1 MEKYVGCPTKMYQ
14 SVMKKFFVSVGLAV
28 AGTASLQAAYA
39 PDMGDTSKMWSI
51 SGTLRGFYDD
61 NYATVNSN
69 VRGSYGFE
77 VSPQIEMNVPLQQ
90 TEIGARYIYGLYY
103 YQDRHE
109 LDQDSIDQTHQFD
122 LWLDHAF
129 TEQWQIRVQDS
140 LVMAQEPGLLTPP
153 GQAQAVTTRT
163 EGNNIVNTATVRLN
177 TDWTRLFS
185 TVLTYENSFYN
196 YQQSGG
202 QVTGAPGFENVNASL
217 AGLLNRDENS
227 ASLDFEWHT
236 TPTTTFLV
244 GYRYDQVNY
253 WGDEPISV
261 FNFFTFPPLTG
272 HSNPPIMSDAR
283 DNRSHI
289 GYVGVQSTLTP
300 NLSVAAKIGVQY
312 TEDYNDPQAASSVG
326 PYAVASLTYTYLP
339 GCYAQIGVT
348 HTRNATDQIQQNSS
362 TGSIALDQESTLVY
376 GSINHKITPKLLAT
390 LIANYQNSTYNGG
403 NFNNGSDNLIG
414 FGLNLNYAF
423 TRHFSAEAGYNYD
436 NYNSDVP
443 GLSYSRNRVYL
454 GITATY

>member
-1 MEKYVGCPTKMYQ
+1 
-14 SVMKKFFVSVGLAV
+14 MKKFFVSVGLAV

-39 PDMGDTSKMWSI
+39 PDMADTSKMWSI

-129 TEQWQIRVQDS
+129 TERWQIRVQDS

-153 GQAQAVTTRT
+153 GQAVPVPTRT
-163 EGNNIVNTATVRLN
+163 EGNNIANAATVRLN

-185 TVLTYENSFYN
+185 TVFTYQNNFYN

-202 QVTGAPGFENVNASL
+202 HVTGAPGSESITNASL

-236 TPTTTFLV
+236 TTTTTLLI

-253 WGDEPISV
+253 WGDEPIAV

-272 HSNPPIMSDAR
+272 HSTVFHSDSR

-289 GYVGVQSTLTP
+289 GYVGFQSTLLP
-300 NLSVAAKIGVQY
+300 NLNVGANVGVQY
-312 TEDYNDPQAASSVG
+312 TDDYNDPQSTTSFG

-348 HTRNATDQIQQNSS
+348 HMRNATDQIGLNSS
-362 TGSIALDQESTLVY
+362 TGSIAQDQESTLVY

-390 LIANYQNSTYNGG
+390 LIANYQNSTYHGG
-403 NFNNGSDNLIG
+403 AFNNVADNLY
-414 FGLNLNYAF
+414 GLGVNLNYAF
-423 TRHFSAEAGYNYD
+423 TRHFSAEVGYNYD
-436 NYNSDVP
+436 DYHSDLP

-454 GITATY
+454 GVTATY